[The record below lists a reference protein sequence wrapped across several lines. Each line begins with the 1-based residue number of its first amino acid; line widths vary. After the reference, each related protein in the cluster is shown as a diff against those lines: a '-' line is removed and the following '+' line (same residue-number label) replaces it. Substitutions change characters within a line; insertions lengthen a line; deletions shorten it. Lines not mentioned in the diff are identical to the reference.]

1 MKLSQLCLTLAAALL
16 SASVLRADILV
27 LKNGE
32 KKEGTILEERPDA
45 VRMKYRITPKIW
57 DEKDFPRAEI
67 DQIIKQKPEEL
78 EIVELRKLLPTADL
92 LTGDQYEQLIQ
103 DKLRPFINK
112 YPGTPQSKEAEEI
125 VATLQGEKQKVVD
138 GQLKLEGQWLT
149 PEMVKRDDYN
159 IQAYKMRRRILDKA
173 AAQDYLGA
181 LREFDRMED
190 PEIGFPASIHYVK
203 AIPEVL
209 DILTKYESVLN
220 RMISEQ
226 PVIQRQRDENLKRLV
241 EPELSRTKAAIEQE
255 VNAWK
260 ATADA
265 EKKQRIKW
273 ITPYKY
279 DAKSLQATIKT
290 LVSQRGEMQ
299 LMDMP
304 RLTAQNEALTSAL
317 RFLADENVPEAEAAL
332 KKAQAV
338 GTKESS
344 RIVTQIRSRIT
355 ALKSELAKNKSASRT
370 FGSGSSAVAG
380 TTGAIQDD
388 RVAKML
394 ADVEQE
400 KQAKKE
406 QAEGAAKSDAG
417 KAEPG
422 KAAAAADRP
431 KPSAS
436 KPSTPAATVS
446 APAEESGGIQ
456 KYLMIA
462 AGVLLVVL
470 VIALLTQKKTQKKEA

>member
-1 MKLSQLCLTLAAALL
+1 MKFSSICLTLAAVLL
-16 SASVLRADILV
+16 GASILRADILI

-57 DEKDFPRAEI
+57 DEKDFPRADI
-67 DQIIKQKPEEL
+67 QQIIKQKPEEI
-78 EIVELRKLLPTADL
+78 EIVELRKLLPTTDL
-92 LTGDQYEQLIQ
+92 LTADQYEQLIQ

-112 YPGTPQSKEAEEI
+112 YPGTKEATEAGEI
-125 VATLQGEKQKVVD
+125 LATLQDEKQKVVD

-149 PEMVKRDDYN
+149 ADMVKRDDYN
-159 IQAYKMRRRILDKA
+159 VQAYKMRRAILDKA
-173 AAQDYLGA
+173 AALDYIGA
-181 LREFDRMED
+181 LREFDRMSD
-190 PEIGFPASIHYVK
+190 PETGFPASIHYVK

-209 DILTKYESVLN
+209 EILTKYESVLN

-241 EPELSRTKAAIEQE
+241 EPELSRTKAAIDQE
-255 VNAWK
+255 INTWK

-265 EKKQRIKW
+265 EKKQRIRW
-273 ITPYKY
+273 MSPYKY
-279 DAKSLQATIKT
+279 DAKSLQAMIKALVTERGT
-290 LVSQRGEMQ
+290 LQ
-299 LMDMP
+299 LIDIP

-317 RFLADENVPEAEAAL
+317 RFLADENVAEAEAAL
-332 KKAQAV
+332 KKAQAI
-338 GTKESS
+338 GTKDAS
-344 RIVTQIRSRIT
+344 RIITQIRSRIT
-355 ALKSELAKNKSASRT
+355 ALKSELAKNKSASRAI
-370 FGSGSSAVAG
+370 GSGSSAVAG

-394 ADVEQE
+394 ADVEEE
-400 KQAKKE
+400 KQKKKE
-406 QAEGAAKSDAG
+406 QEQASGKGEPAKTEPGAASKT
-417 KAEPG
+417 
-422 KAAAAADRP
+422 
-431 KPSAS
+431 KPSSPKTAAPTTTATS
-436 KPSTPAATVS
+436 QPA
-446 APAEESGGIQ
+446 AEESGGIQ